1 MNLLRK
7 EVRNNVRNELNE
19 FIKAIR
25 ENERLKA
32 ENASMNEEI
41 RDIRN
46 TLEKLKER
54 ISELE
59 KGK

>member
-1 MNLLRK
+1 MTGMN
-7 EVRNNVRNELNE
+7 VHELNE

-41 RDIRN
+41 REIRN
-46 TLEKLKER
+46 TLKELNER

>member
-1 MNLLRK
+1 VNLLRK

>member
-1 MNLLRK
+1 MN
-7 EVRNNVRNELNE
+7 VHELNE

-32 ENASMNEEI
+32 ENASMKEEI

>member
-1 MNLLRK
+1 MSGMN
-7 EVRNNVRNELNE
+7 VHELNE

-25 ENERLKA
+25 DIERLNAENEKL
-32 ENASMNEEI
+32 NA
-41 RDIRN
+41 
-46 TLEKLKER
+46 R

>member
-1 MNLLRK
+1 MN
-7 EVRNNVRNELNE
+7 VHELNE

-32 ENASMNEEI
+32 ENSSMNEEI

>member
-1 MNLLRK
+1 MSGMN
-7 EVRNNVRNELNE
+7 VHELNE

-54 ISELE
+54 INELE

>member
-1 MNLLRK
+1 MN
-7 EVRNNVRNELNE
+7 VHELNE

-32 ENASMNEEI
+32 EN
-41 RDIRN
+41 
-46 TLEKLKER
+46 EKLKER